1 MKRASQGPTPVPGG
15 AVIFQRLYTRLGC
28 HGRPPRFEVEFYPY
42 ANLMHT
48 IRMREE
54 MAYVRLSDALR
65 GAPLPVFEAA
75 AAILLSRVYRR
86 RAPREIL
93 SAYRQFAVSPRTR
106 RRVARLRRARGRR
119 VQTGPR
125 GDIYDLAPM
134 FTRLNRRYF
143 GGRLHR
149 PRLGWSSRTWRAQFG
164 CFDPALDQIVMN
176 RWLDR
181 LPSRNMP
188 SNTCSSTKCCT
199 SSIPLRA
206 ARCGIEAHSLK
217 FQDGRKTV
225 CELRARAEISRSP
238 TLTSVSAACAPV
250 WLSSFS
256 MRFRIFSRSGAVR

>member
-1 MKRASQGPTPVPGG
+1 MKRASQSPTLVPGG

-48 IRMREE
+48 IRIHEE
-54 MAYVRLSDALR
+54 MACVRLSDALR

-93 SAYRQFAVSPRTR
+93 RAYRQFAVSPRTR
-106 RRVARLRRARGRR
+106 RRVARIRRARGRR
-119 VQTGPR
+119 VQTGAR
-125 GDIYDLAPM
+125 GSIYDLAPM

-176 RWLDR
+176 RWLDQA
-181 LPSRNMP
+181 
-188 SNTCSSTKCCT
+188 
-199 SSIPLRA
+199 SIPKYAVEYVLFHEMLHVKHPLRA

-217 FQDGRKTV
+217 FRMEEKRYANY
-225 CELRARAEISRSP
+225 ERARKFLNRLP
-238 TLTSVSAACAPV
+238 
-250 WLSSFS
+250 
-256 MRFRIFSRSGAVR
+256 

>member
-1 MKRASQGPTPVPGG
+1 MKRASEGPTPVPGG

-28 HGRPPRFEVEFYPY
+28 QGRPPRFEVEFYPY

-48 IRMREE
+48 IRIHEE
-54 MAYVRLSDALR
+54 MASVRLSDALR
-65 GAPLPVFEAA
+65 GEPLPVFEAA

-93 SAYRQFAVSPRTR
+93 SAYR
-106 RRVARLRRARGRR
+106 RARGRR
-119 VQTGPR
+119 VQTRPR
-125 GDIYDLAPM
+125 GNIYDLAPM

-176 RWLDR
+176 RWLDQAFIPKYAVEYV
-181 LPSRNMP
+181 LFHEMLHV
-188 SNTCSSTKCCT
+188 KH
-199 SSIPLRA
+199 PLRA

-217 FQDGRKTV
+217 FRMEEKRYVNYD
-225 CELRARAEISRSP
+225 RARKFLNRLP
-238 TLTSVSAACAPV
+238 
-250 WLSSFS
+250 
-256 MRFRIFSRSGAVR
+256 